1 MLCRDQRVSSLSS
14 AVKISANHGL
24 NLIREELYTDV
35 RLNDILCERY
45 QVHMGQWGRKVLKR
59 HDKVL
64 TASSDI
70 GMFLSGFADK
80 RDTHIRMS

>member
-1 MLCRDQRVSSLSS
+1 M
-14 AVKISANHGL
+14 
-24 NLIREELYTDV
+24 

-70 GMFLSGFADK
+70 GMFLSGFADNG
-80 RDTHIRMS
+80 DTHIRMS